1 MELRTLRYF
10 LAVCEEEN
18 LSRAAA
24 RLFLTEPTLSRQL
37 RDLEREL
44 GAPLFVRGKKIVLTE
59 EGKILRRRT
68 EEMLSL
74 EKRAEDEVKSED
86 RALVGSI
93 TVGAAETDALRS
105 LGRAMLRLERG
116 NPGLSL
122 SLVSG
127 DVEDILDKLDSG
139 VYDFALVC
147 GPADGRRYSYLR
159 LPHQDIIS
167 VLMRRDDPLA
177 KKDFLE
183 AKDLADKPLIL
194 SRQQI
199 DSGIVDNL
207 FQMKASE
214 LRVAATFN
222 LLNNAALLVSEGL
235 GYCPSFDNLINVEG
249 TELTFRPLRPTIT
262 VESNLIWKKGRD
274 LSKAAKLLL
283 EEIQKD

>member
-1 MELRTLRYF
+1 
-10 LAVCEEEN
+10 
-18 LSRAAA
+18 
-24 RLFLTEPTLSRQL
+24 
-37 RDLEREL
+37 
-44 GAPLFVRGKKIVLTE
+44 
-59 EGKILRRRT
+59 
-68 EEMLSL
+68 MLSL

-86 RALVGSI
+86 RALVGNI

-105 LGRAMLRLERG
+105 LGRAMLRLEMG

-207 FQMKASE
+207 FQMKVSE

-249 TELTFRPLRPTIT
+249 TELTFRPLKPTII
-262 VESNLIWKKGRD
+262 VESNLVWKKGRD